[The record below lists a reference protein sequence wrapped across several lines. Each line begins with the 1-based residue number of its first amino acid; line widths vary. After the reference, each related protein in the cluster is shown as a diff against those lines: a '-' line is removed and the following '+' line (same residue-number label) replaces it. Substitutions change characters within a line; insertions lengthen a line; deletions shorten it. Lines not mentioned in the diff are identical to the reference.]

1 MKRALTR
8 QARPRALRGMYLLE
22 ALVALV
28 VLSLGMLGLLGL
40 LAGALRASGAVT
52 WRGEGFGIAA
62 DALARIT
69 TEAPAGVAARYDS
82 AGGDGYRALLAQAAR
97 LPGVSSDA
105 NAPDVSVDDSG
116 ESRRVHVVMRW
127 QPPGERAHTA
137 SIHVALPHP

>member
-40 LAGALRASGAVT
+40 LAGALRASGALT

-69 TEAPAGVAARYDS
+69 TEAPAGVAARYD
-82 AGGDGYRALLAQAAR
+82 AAGDGYRALLARAAR